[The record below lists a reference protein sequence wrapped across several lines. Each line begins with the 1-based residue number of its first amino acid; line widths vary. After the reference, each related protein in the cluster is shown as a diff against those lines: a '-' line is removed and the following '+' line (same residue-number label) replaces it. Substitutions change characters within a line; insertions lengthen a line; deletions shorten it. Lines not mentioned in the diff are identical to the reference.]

1 MKKVKCSYLD
11 DDDEEED
18 YKNIA
23 IEVEVEELPAKVK
36 YKTILE
42 EEDDFLPE

>member
-1 MKKVKCSYLD
+1 MKRVKCSHIYD
-11 DDDEEED
+11 DDDEED
-18 YKNIA
+18 YKKVV